1 MIKFLRK
8 RLKWK
13 LLLGFVIC
21 TAIAGLS
28 GLAGVASLGQIQ
40 GNMKKT
46 TMAIGESIDRQVA
59 QTQQMMP
66 LRVIAISII
75 NASDKE
81 ELEEIVQKLQEHR
94 QGGTS
99 IGGEEETLE
108 ESIDTLLSLKS
119 NQLNTVDELAT
130 LRKSNIAA
138 LNEVIALSIDI
149 VDNTEFE
156 SMLKMDDAI
165 SKIMGSIGKGGTSSS
180 IDRHIAEMSGTVD
193 AAISTIIA
201 AMAVKSLCNELNAMF
216 KETRASTD
224 VAYVDYAKIQITTL
238 LGNTKS
244 ELAWLPKDDT
254 ATKISALLDDLGGL
268 ADKTVEAKKQALFAE
283 NELKQTSAKIWDQMR
298 SVDIDALEAAK
309 EMKSNADR
317 TLQTSASLVSRWQ
330 SIVLVLVFGSLVMAI
345 VVGVY
350 VAGLITRPINRAV
363 HMLEDIAEGEGDL
376 TARLEAETE
385 DETGELAK
393 WFNVFVENLLAIV
406 KDIAAN
412 AKVLNTSSSNLT
424 ALSGKMASS
433 AEEMTLQ
440 SDSVAG
446 AAEEMSANINGIA
459 TATEEMSANV
469 QSVSSTAEE
478 MSQNVNAVA
487 SSIEEMSMTLNDVAT
502 SAREG
507 SDVAA
512 KAMEMSNA
520 ALDTMTVLGK
530 AAQDIGEVTALIK
543 RIAEQTN
550 LLALNATIEAAS
562 AGDAGKGFAVVANE
576 IKELANQSA
585 QAAED
590 IAKRIEGAQTNTEEA
605 VKVIA
610 EISDV
615 INNINESS
623 MVITNSVEQQKVTA
637 NEVSG
642 NVQQTSS
649 GINDIASSIAEVA
662 KGANDMAR
670 GASEA
675 AKGIIEVSSN
685 IQEVSRAAGDS
696 NTGAQQVS
704 NSAGELAKV
713 ANVLQNLVNRF
724 RV

>member
-1 MIKFLRK
+1 
-8 RLKWK
+8 
-13 LLLGFVIC
+13 
-21 TAIAGLS
+21 
-28 GLAGVASLGQIQ
+28 
-40 GNMKKT
+40 
-46 TMAIGESIDRQVA
+46 
-59 QTQQMMP
+59 
-66 LRVIAISII
+66 
-75 NASDKE
+75 
-81 ELEEIVQKLQEHR
+81 
-94 QGGTS
+94 
-99 IGGEEETLE
+99 
-108 ESIDTLLSLKS
+108 
-119 NQLNTVDELAT
+119 
-130 LRKSNIAA
+130 
-138 LNEVIALSIDI
+138 
-149 VDNTEFE
+149 
-156 SMLKMDDAI
+156 
-165 SKIMGSIGKGGTSSS
+165 
-180 IDRHIAEMSGTVD
+180 
-193 AAISTIIA
+193 
-201 AMAVKSLCNELNAMF
+201 
-216 KETRASTD
+216 
-224 VAYVDYAKIQITTL
+224 
-238 LGNTKS
+238 
-244 ELAWLPKDDT
+244 
-254 ATKISALLDDLGGL
+254 
-268 ADKTVEAKKQALFAE
+268 
-283 NELKQTSAKIWDQMR
+283 
-298 SVDIDALEAAK
+298 
-309 EMKSNADR
+309 
-317 TLQTSASLVSRWQ
+317 
-330 SIVLVLVFGSLVMAI
+330 
-345 VVGVY
+345 
-350 VAGLITRPINRAV
+350 
-363 HMLEDIAEGEGDL
+363 
-376 TARLEAETE
+376 
-385 DETGELAK
+385 
-393 WFNVFVENLLAIV
+393 
-406 KDIAAN
+406 
-412 AKVLNTSSSNLT
+412 
-424 ALSGKMASS
+424 
-433 AEEMTLQ
+433 
-440 SDSVAG
+440 
-446 AAEEMSANINGIA
+446 
-459 TATEEMSANV
+459 
-469 QSVSSTAEE
+469 
-478 MSQNVNAVA
+478 
-487 SSIEEMSMTLNDVAT
+487 
-502 SAREG
+502 
-507 SDVAA
+507 
-512 KAMEMSNA
+512 MSNA